1 MQSTND
7 TCWGNILGWFWIIG
21 KESEAVRG
29 GTFFVTGRSVF
40 LVAEEVAWERKQP
53 KRGEGL
59 ERAFQR
65 EGAPRQREKKGLISL
80 HFPRGKFFIVTP
92 LLLYGFLS
100 FSTFVNCYMLGCGN
114 RRPTCLLLI
123 LGMNIRGSYIHFG
136 WFLGFLFFSSPIPL
150 IPFTHNL
157 ILPLIHCV
165 AWWAL
170 WYFLFLS

>member
-29 GTFFVTGRSVF
+29 GTFFVIGRSVF
-40 LVAEEVAWERKQP
+40 LVAEEVAWEGKQP
-53 KRGEGL
+53 KRGESL

-100 FSTFVNCYMLGCGN
+100 FATFVICCMLGCGYW
-114 RRPTCLLLI
+114 RPTCLLLI
-123 LGMNIRGSYIHFG
+123 FGMNIKGSYIHFG
-136 WFLGFLFFSSPIPL
+136 NFLDCYLFHLPFLWFPL
-150 IPFTHNL
+150 CIIWFCL
-157 ILPLIHCV
+157 
-165 AWWAL
+165 
-170 WYFLFLS
+170 